1 MLDKKDYSVDDNLS
15 QNDEDVL
22 ASFIDYS
29 GSTYI
34 CDAISEIADRHVSI
48 YNATICEECWNL
60 YSSGA
65 YEEASS
71 QGLMDDLIKNLQ
83 MAWYEYNTQQL
94 YNNLQEMVFNY
105 AVDYINDKYSEIEI
119 DEDKLEEVLS
129 DIDNNNTFDNIE
141 EAVNTLIEEIKEE
154 KIEEFQEEIEEIENE
169 ISELEDQVNDEEIDD
184 EEYKVRLEKLEKQ
197 KKEIEEKIQELES

>member
-71 QGLMDDLIKNLQ
+71 QGLMEGSNDLIKNLQ

-141 EAVNTLIEEIKEE
+141 EAVNTLIEEI
-154 KIEEFQEEIEEIENE
+154 ENE